1 MLPKIKILYLSLCLI
16 IFSNANAESYV
27 KAGES
32 LIWDSENKN
41 YTANG
46 DVEFSNDKFIAFAD
60 KMIAFYIEENDEE
73 IFTIVELFENVL
85 IEFKDKHDIIWRTV
99 GVSTNII
106 DASVMALSD
115 GMVWKLMNDG
125 ANHASI

>member
-1 MLPKIKILYLSLCLI
+1 MLPKIKILYLFLCLI
-16 IFSNANAESYV
+16 IFSNANSESYV

-73 IFTIVELFENVL
+73 IFTIVELFENVV
-85 IEFKDKHDIIWRTV
+85 IEV
-99 GVSTNII
+99 GVSAVVGT
-106 DASVMALSD
+106 V
-115 GMVWKLMNDG
+115 ND
-125 ANHASI
+125 SE